1 MKERSRRKQIKR
13 VLTTRSRLF
22 FGLLDEEYKLYH
34 KLFLERRGEERKVYT
49 EGYLMSTG
57 KLIQT
62 VNL

>member
-34 KLFLERRGEERKVYT
+34 KLFLERRGRR
-49 EGYLMSTG
+49 G
-57 KLIQT
+57 KSIQRAI
-62 VNL
+62 